1 MELLEELGILVKM
14 IKVVT
19 MEHCFQHF
27 LNFTTVNKAKQHV
40 VSYIAVQTLCTAVT
54 HPTSCAVDV
63 HYINNMCHHLHKQHV
78 TERQVHLPFSQAIC
92 PRVIGSRLSMHRVT
106 GLENICNEPCGKR
119 RSLVDINTRWGAMT
133 QCALCKNCI
142 TSKQCL
148 EAEPLLQHSKL
159 HNLWQ

>member
-14 IKVVT
+14 MKVVT

-40 VSYIAVQTLCTAVT
+40 VSYITVQTLCTAVT

-78 TERQVHLPFSQAIC
+78 TERQAHLPEFQS
-92 PRVIGSRLSMHRVT
+92 GHLSAGDRQPS
-106 GLENICNEPCGKR
+106 LNASCNWVGKH
-119 RSLVDINTRWGAMT
+119 
-133 QCALCKNCI
+133 
-142 TSKQCL
+142 
-148 EAEPLLQHSKL
+148 LQ
-159 HNLWQ
+159 